1 MGSGRGRKRRRPS
14 TAVRHGLLTHAEIRE
29 DNHVARGLGASI
41 GARRAREA
49 DLRRSIGVRW
59 DRRVGGRTSRCP
71 GCGEVRVSCEVG
83 SSGAICRQRE
93 RHLKVDYCGT
103 PAKVKSGIHNL
114 ESVQGRIGDSQMRYR
129 GCVQVHAGRKV
140 PAANCC
146 CGSLNYGR
154 PSVHTRLGV
163 ISAMATCSIH
173 RQGERHRL
181 RVPWTRPK
189 AGKKKLARERNK
201 ERKEDLLLRSQ
212 RTRLR
217 LCHP

>member
-1 MGSGRGRKRRRPS
+1 
-14 TAVRHGLLTHAEIRE
+14 
-29 DNHVARGLGASI
+29 
-41 GARRAREA
+41 
-49 DLRRSIGVRW
+49 
-59 DRRVGGRTSRCP
+59 
-71 GCGEVRVSCEVG
+71 VSCEVG

-114 ESVQGRIGDSQMRYR
+114 ESVQGRIGDSVGIEGLIEILFFVCDNLNDLPQMRYR